1 MLNLLEDWNIFLL
14 LRNKILFESNI
25 NEVVEFVFSR
35 LVTHSRA
42 YLPLFIQ
49 WFIRSQ
55 VKILSLRQTECGGIS
70 APKFYLGLL
79 RVK

>member
-25 NEVVEFVFSR
+25 NEIIEFVYSR
-35 LVTHSRA
+35 LVTYSRA

-49 WFIRSQ
+49 
-55 VKILSLRQTECGGIS
+55 
-70 APKFYLGLL
+70 
-79 RVK
+79 